1 MKNKVLS
8 RVLLFVCCLCWTSAS
23 FAAEMNLDAFLLA
36 VRENNPGLQASQ
48 KRVEAA
54 YHAVRA
60 SVASQ
65 RPSVG
70 LRGSSSY
77 NTDDSLNR
85 QGAYSLS
92 AAVSHRFDVTGVYSD
107 QERQLLLQYNAL
119 QADHLALV
127 NNTLAS
133 AESLYWRSFI
143 ARENSVLQKEILA
156 QRREDLRI
164 TEEKYKQQLIPRLDV
179 VRAQARVEEAESIVV
194 QADSA
199 FQDSLTQLATL
210 AGGQAVTP
218 REEALLVPSLSVKAS
233 VDAALKTRN
242 DMLSAELALERAHVL
257 KSLASKGMSPTVDG
271 SVGYTILTD
280 SPASQP
286 AQGELLF
293 SLSVSMPL
301 YDGGRTKQDTEDKAK
316 GVEAAERSLESRR
329 LSVRED
335 VLKARTQ
342 WEKAVALEAAK
353 RKQVARSDEE
363 LKITQL
369 MYLEGMGAQIDLL
382 NAQVDN
388 QRVRTEHLDA
398 IKEMYLAL
406 VSLRQAM
413 SEYEPATPERGAR

>member
-1 MKNKVLS
+1 MLKKMCFIVCAS
-8 RVLLFVCCLCWTSAS
+8 LFFSWGTFAASAS
-23 FAAEMNLDAFLLA
+23 EMSLERFLLA
-36 VRENNPGLQASQ
+36 VRENNPTLQASL
-48 KRVEAA
+48 KRLEAS
-54 YHAVRA
+54 YHTVRA
-60 SVASQ
+60 TVSVQ
-65 RPSVG
+65 RPSAG

-77 NTDDSLNR
+77 NTDDSQKR

-92 AAVSHRFDVTGVYSD
+92 AAISHRFDVSGVYPA
-107 QERQLLLQYNAL
+107 QEKQLLLQYNAL
-119 QADHLALV
+119 AADHLGLI
-127 NNTLAS
+127 NNTLAA

-143 ARENSVLQKEILA
+143 ARENSALQKEILS

-164 TEEKYKQQLIPRLDV
+164 TEEKFRQQLIPRLDV

-199 FQDSLTQLATL
+199 FQDTLTQLATL
-210 AGGQAVTP
+210 AGGIAVTP
-218 REEALLVPSLSVKAS
+218 GAEILLVPSLSVRAGVES
-233 VDAALKTRN
+233 ALITRN
-242 DMLSAELALERAHVL
+242 DVRSAELVLERARVL
-257 KSLASKGMSPTVDG
+257 KTLAAKGMSPSVEG
-271 SVGYTILTD
+271 SIGYTILTD
-280 SPASQP
+280 SLTPQP
-286 AQGELLF
+286 DQNEFLF
-293 SLSVSMPL
+293 SLNVSIPV
-301 YDGGRTKQDTEDKAK
+301 YDGGKTREDTSEKARSI
-316 GVEAAERSLESRR
+316 EAAERNLEARR

-342 WEKAVALEAAK
+342 WEKAVALEASK

-369 MYLEGMGAQIDLL
+369 MYMEGMGAQIDLL

-413 SEYEPATPERGAR
+413 SEYEPAPAE

>member
-1 MKNKVLS
+1 MLKKMCFIVCAS
-8 RVLLFVCCLCWTSAS
+8 LFFSWGTFAASAS
-23 FAAEMNLDAFLLA
+23 EMSLERFLLA
-36 VRENNPGLQASQ
+36 VRENNPTLQASL
-48 KRVEAA
+48 KRLEAS
-54 YHAVRA
+54 YHTVRA
-60 SVASQ
+60 TVSVQ
-65 RPSVG
+65 RPSAG

-77 NTDDSLNR
+77 NTDDSQKR

-92 AAVSHRFDVTGVYSD
+92 AAISHRFDVSGVYPA
-107 QERQLLLQYNAL
+107 QEKQLLLQYNAL
-119 QADHLALV
+119 AAEHLALI
-127 NNTLAS
+127 NNTLAA

-143 ARENSVLQKEILA
+143 ARENSALQKEILS

-164 TEEKYKQQLIPRLDV
+164 TEEKFRQQLIPRLDV

-199 FQDSLTQLATL
+199 FQDTLTQLATL
-210 AGGQAVTP
+210 AGGIAVTP
-218 REEALLVPSLSVKAS
+218 GAEILLVPSLSVRAGVES
-233 VDAALKTRN
+233 ALITRN
-242 DMLSAELALERAHVL
+242 DVRSAELVLERARVL
-257 KSLASKGMSPTVDG
+257 KTLAAKGMSPSVEG
-271 SVGYTILTD
+271 SIGYTILTD
-280 SPASQP
+280 SLTPQP
-286 AQGELLF
+286 DQNEFLF
-293 SLSVSMPL
+293 SLNVSIPV
-301 YDGGRTKQDTEDKAK
+301 YDGGKTREDTSEKARSI
-316 GVEAAERSLESRR
+316 EAAERNLEARR

-342 WEKAVALEAAK
+342 WEKAVALEASK

-369 MYLEGMGAQIDLL
+369 MYMEGMGAQIDLL

-413 SEYEPATPERGAR
+413 SEYEPAPAE